1 MNPSK
6 KNLIL
11 VATTKNQMAIL
22 WVCNVEGEYCNRAA
36 NSDVTKLVYK
46 CLKFV
51 EVIARHKHEC
61 SVL

>member
-6 KNLIL
+6 MNLIL
-11 VATTKNQMAIL
+11 VATTKNQMAVP
-22 WVCNVEGEYCNRAA
+22 WVRDVEGENCDRAA
-36 NSDVTKLVYK
+36 NSDVTKLVYE

-51 EVIARHKHEC
+51 EVVARHKHAC